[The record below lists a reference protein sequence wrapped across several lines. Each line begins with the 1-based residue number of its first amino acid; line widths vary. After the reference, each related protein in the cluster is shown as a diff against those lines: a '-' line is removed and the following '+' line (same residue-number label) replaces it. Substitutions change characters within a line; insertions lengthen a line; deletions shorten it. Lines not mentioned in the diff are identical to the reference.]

1 MEGWAD
7 SFSLLVSDASAAGGT
22 IDNRIQGDDTQVS
35 DMSSRITDMQ
45 AALTDKQNAL
55 VQQFATL
62 EAALSSN
69 QSTSSW
75 LTSQI
80 AALPTSA

>member
-1 MEGWAD
+1 M
-7 SFSLLVSDASAAGGT
+7 
-22 IDNRIQGDDTQVS
+22 
-35 DMSSRITDMQ
+35 
-45 AALTDKQNAL
+45 
-55 VQQFATL
+55 L

-80 AALPTSA
+80 NALPGFARK